1 MIRKHPL
8 FLFPFFEKKGE
19 EKTFLSDETAPPV
32 QQKYVDYF
40 STRLS
45 LPSRGREKEERT
57 IFPSFLF
64 PSPGFSSFLFLRAVP
79 FFIPKQKTAQWEEER
94 KSLFF
99 LSRCHP
105 ACMAVRRLVF
115 YFFFQIFFFFL
126 SPLFLNLKADIL
138 SLTPPSPFFQY
149 LPPFL
154 REFFFSLW
162 QDELA
167 SRACSHSFLSTST

>member
-45 LPSRGREKEERT
+45 LPSRKRKGRANNFPKFSIPLAWLFFFPFFESCSLFHSKAEDSTMRRGKEE
-57 IFPSFLF
+57 P
-64 PSPGFSSFLFLRAVP
+64 
-79 FFIPKQKTAQWEEER
+79 
-94 KSLFF
+94 FF

>member
-64 PSPGFSSFLFLRAVP
+64 PSPGFSSFPFFESCSLFHSKAEDSTMRRGKEEPFFSFKMSSRLYGCQEARLLLFLSNFLFPSFPTLFKFKSRHTLSHSAFALFSVP
-79 FFIPKQKTAQWEEER
+79 STFFEGIL
-94 KSLFF
+94 LF
-99 LSRCHP
+99 
-105 ACMAVRRLVF
+105 
-115 YFFFQIFFFFL
+115 
-126 SPLFLNLKADIL
+126 
-138 SLTPPSPFFQY
+138 SLT
-149 LPPFL
+149 
-154 REFFFSLW
+154 R
-162 QDELA
+162 
-167 SRACSHSFLSTST
+167 RAR